1 MQIAQV
7 PHRGVLRRVSWR
19 CCFASCSASRRR
31 SSPPKSTCC
40 AAAAAPSTRGPA
52 AADAT
57 RTVRRRTRGARPE
70 SWETALSACSW
81 KPVFQCEAG
90 RAKGVGA
97 EDADAPL
104 GRYLGVSAS
113 QSFTSDG
120 RIENEVR
127 LLWGL
132 VRLAFLGAYVMNGRA
147 MRITF
152 ETLRVKIGFL
162 GFSLDIRE
170 GRGLRGLIE
179 RVRGPS
185 AAGTKRPNVYRWCYA
200 DDRVCVAQGT
210 SGSVAVWA
218 AE

>member
-1 MQIAQV
+1 MFSVAVCAVVSVVGVAPQLSAEIA
-7 PHRGVLRRVSWR
+7 VLRR
-19 CCFASCSASRRR
+19 CSAVDSR
-31 SSPPKSTCC
+31 
-40 AAAAAPSTRGPA
+40 PSV
-52 AADAT
+52 ADAT
-57 RTVRRRTRGARPE
+57 RALSVVANGGARPE

-81 KPVFQCEAG
+81 KPVFSAKP
-90 RAKGVGA
+90 AALKGVGA
-97 EDADAPL
+97 DDADAPL

-132 VRLAFLGAYVMNGRA
+132 MRLAFLGAYVMNGRA

-152 ETLRVKIGFL
+152 ETLRVKLGII

-185 AAGTKRPNVYRWCYA
+185 AAGKKRPNVYRWCYA

>member
-1 MQIAQV
+1 MLLAVALASLGVAPPQLAAEID
-7 PHRGVLRRVSWR
+7 VLRR
-19 CCFASCSASRRR
+19 CSAVDSR
-31 SSPPKSTCC
+31 
-40 AAAAAPSTRGPA
+40 PSV
-52 AADAT
+52 ADAT
-57 RTVRRRTRGARPE
+57 RALSVVANGGARPE

-81 KPVFQCEAG
+81 KPVFSAKP
-90 RAKGVGA
+90 AALKGVGA

-120 RIENEVR
+120 RIENEIR
-127 LLWGL
+127 LLWNL

-170 GRGLRGLIE
+170 GRGLRGIIE
-179 RVRGPS
+179 RIRGPS
-185 AAGTKRPNVYRWCYA
+185 ATGKKRPNVYRWCYA